1 MGKIDQ
7 AFIIQSY
14 RGGIDTYKN
23 ATTDVGLW
31 ASEKYAIGTYFDKSD
46 RILDV
51 GCGAGRT
58 TLAMDKLGFHTV
70 LGIDL
75 NPAMI
80 EAARALAPT
89 LKFRIGDAT
98 DLASQ
103 DNRFDAVLFSF
114 NGIMTIPE
122 RKNRLQAFREIH
134 RVLRPDGVFIF
145 TTHDREADS
154 KFHDFWQEEVS
165 RWIEREQDPRLFEM
179 GDLVSYSEDVKSE
192 IYIHIP
198 TRGEILNCLEEAGFD
213 LIEDF
218 WRADRFRESESVKN
232 FSGDCR
238 FWIAKKPS
246 TQPA

>member
-31 ASEKYAIGTYFDKSD
+31 ASEKYAIGNYVDKTD

-80 EAARALAPT
+80 DAARALAPT
-89 LKFRIGDAT
+89 LKFRVGDAT
-98 DLASQ
+98 DLASH
-103 DNRFDAVLFSF
+103 DNRFDAILFSF
-114 NGIMTIPE
+114 NGIMTIPG
-122 RKNRLQAFREIH
+122 RHNRIKAFSEIY
-134 RVLRPDGVFIF
+134 RVLRPTGIFIF

-154 KFHDFWQEEVS
+154 KFHEFWKEEFD
-165 RWIEREQDPRLFEM
+165 RWVEGKQDSRLFEL
-179 GDLVSYSEDVKSE
+179 GDLVSYSQDVNGE

-198 TRGEILNCLEEAGFD
+198 TREEILNCLGEVGFE

-218 WRADRFRESESVKN
+218 WRSDRFRESEAVQR

-238 FWIAKKPS
+238 FWIVRKPA
-246 TQPA
+246 T

>member
-31 ASEKYAIGTYFDKSD
+31 ASEKYAIGTYFNKSD

-58 TLAMDKLGFHTV
+58 TLAMDTLGFHTV

-80 EAARALAPT
+80 EAARTIAPT

-98 DLASQ
+98 DLASH
-103 DNRFDAVLFSF
+103 DNRFDAALFSF

-122 RKNRLQAFREIH
+122 RKNRIQALREIF
-134 RVLRPDGVFIF
+134 RVLRPKGTLIF

-154 KFHDFWQEEVS
+154 KFHEFWQEEVA
-165 RWIEREQDPRLFEM
+165 RWAEGKQDPRLFEL
-179 GDLVSYSEDVKSE
+179 GDLVSYSQDVKGE

-198 TRGEILNCLEEAGFD
+198 TRDEILACLAEVGFEV
-213 LIEDF
+213 IEDF
-218 WRADRFRESESVKN
+218 WRSDRFRESESVQR

-238 FWIAKKPS
+238 FWVAKKIL
-246 TQPA
+246 A

>member
-1 MGKIDQ
+1 MEKIDQ
-7 AFIIQSY
+7 KFIIQSY
-14 RGGIDTYKN
+14 MGGIDTYKN

-31 ASEKYAIGTYFDKSD
+31 TSEKYAIGNYVDKSD

-80 EAARALAPT
+80 EAARTLAPT

-114 NGIMTIPE
+114 NGVMTIPG
-122 RKNRLQAFREIH
+122 RDNRIKAFREIH
-134 RVLRPDGVFIF
+134 RVLRPTGVFIF
-145 TTHDREADS
+145 TTHDRETDS
-154 KFHDFWQEEVS
+154 TFHEFWKEEID
-165 RWIEREQDPRLFEM
+165 RWIEREQDPRLFEL
-179 GDLVSYSEDVKSE
+179 GDLVSYSHDVKSE

-198 TRGEILNCLEEAGFD
+198 TRGEVLNYLHEVGFD
-213 LIEDF
+213 LVEDF
-218 WRADRFRESESVKN
+218 WRADRFRESEAVKK

-238 FWIAKKPS
+238 FWIVKKPANTS
-246 TQPA
+246 T

>member
-31 ASEKYAIGTYFDKSD
+31 ASEKYAIGTYFNKSD

-80 EAARALAPT
+80 DAARTIAPT

-122 RKNRLQAFREIH
+122 RKNRIQAFREIH
-134 RVLRPDGVFIF
+134 RVLRPNGVFIF
-145 TTHDREADS
+145 TTHDREADG
-154 KFHDFWQEEVS
+154 KFHEFWQEEVI
-165 RWIEREQDPRLFEM
+165 RWLEREQDPRLFEM

-198 TRGEILNCLEEAGFD
+198 TRGEILNCLEETGFD

-238 FWIAKKPS
+238 FWIARKPS
-246 TQPA
+246 TQSS